1 MHDPNGSAAC
11 PEMLLCSPDVALISG
26 SGMANSAAG
35 TSLPQ
40 ILREDSV
47 IEQVPHNTEQEL
59 EDSVASQISVD
70 PHEISL
76 W

>member
-11 PEMLLCSPDVALISG
+11 PAMLLCSPDMALISG
-26 SGMANSAAG
+26 SGMANTAAG
-35 TSLPQ
+35 TSPPQ
-40 ILREDSV
+40 FLRGDSV
-47 IEQVPHNTEQEL
+47 IEQVLRDTEQEL
-59 EDSVASQISVD
+59 EYSVASQVSID